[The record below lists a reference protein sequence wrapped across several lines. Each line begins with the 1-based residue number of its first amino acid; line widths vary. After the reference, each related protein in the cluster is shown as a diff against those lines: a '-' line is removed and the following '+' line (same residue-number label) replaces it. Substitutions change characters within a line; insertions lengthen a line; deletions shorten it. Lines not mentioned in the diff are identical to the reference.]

1 MVVGTSVMGT
11 KSHSHRTAFSDPS
24 HTNQPTPAPI
34 LYPTTDPTKAF
45 SPLFPQT
52 TPQFCHL
59 FLPTDLQD
67 IA

>member
-52 TPQFCHL
+52 TPQF
-59 FLPTDLQD
+59 
-67 IA
+67 